1 MGSIAST
8 RIVYGN
14 AEVVEENRISG
25 DVSGT
30 TEYKYA
36 NEGQEEAIAPL
47 ESESVAPLESES
59 VTIIKRRSSFDVIPM
74 ISGGAV
80 AYFAHKKFIGKKY
93 TWAYAL
99 GGFALGYVAGTYI
112 SKAAYKA

>member
-47 ESESVAPLESES
+47 ESESV
-59 VTIIKRRSSFDVIPM
+59 TIKRRSSFDVIPM